1 MPAMPYHK
9 LGFHAKL
16 QYLVLGS
23 GPHVTVCN
31 VATGA
36 VVASTQL
43 NTANATRAQAP
54 IKVLAC
60 PFVQPRIPLSAAK
73 GLIQSARA
81 VSAQSTVPS
90 ATQALHALTDA
101 EATKVKPLADPVPT
115 ASAGAVETSVQ
126 PESQTTET
134 LIRDVAFTPNG
145 KYLAVCR
152 DDKALYLW
160 DTATWTLALAF
171 STLRRAN
178 RILFT
183 HDGQSLLVADKFGDV
198 YRYQLDDYL
207 ARTQTAGTSVLNA
220 LGDDDDLVLGHVSM
234 LLDLALSP
242 DDKFILTADRDEKIR
257 VSHYPNGY
265 NIQAFGLAHTAFV
278 SSLALP
284 PTNTDARVLISGG
297 GDGLLV
303 VWDYYQGQ
311 PQQLWQLPT
320 LLSKLN
326 LTCATSLPNV
336 RRIVCL
342 SGSDRVAV
350 ICETV
355 PAVLMF
361 QLHTTTVSHYQLRFD
376 QAIPTCM
383 APLDLV
389 ADTDHRLWLSG
400 MPAHAMPT
408 HAPDTTMQLE
418 CLVPDANQQY
428 HSACCSAA
436 AAWPEV
442 NAILTLPSSTLATC
456 PKLPLLEE
464 LRKDPKANSN
474 ALPDVE

>member
-1 MPAMPYHK
+1 MPYHK
-9 LGFHAKL
+9 LGFHARL
-16 QYLVLGS
+16 QYLVLGF

-31 VATGA
+31 VTTGA
-36 VVASTQL
+36 MVASTHP
-43 NTANATRAQAP
+43 NSAHSACVQAP

-60 PFVQPRIPLSAAK
+60 PFVQPRIPLSATK
-73 GLIQSARA
+73 GLIPSARSL
-81 VSAQSTVPS
+81 SAQSTTPS

-101 EATKVKPLADPVPT
+101 DATKVKPLADPIPS
-115 ASAGAVETSVQ
+115 ASAATVETPAQ
-126 PESQTTET
+126 PGPQATET
-134 LIRDVAFTPNG
+134 LIRDVAFTPDG

-183 HDGQSLLVADKFGDV
+183 HDGQTLLVADKFGDV
-198 YRYQLDDYL
+198 YRYHLDDYL
-207 ARTQTAGTSVLNA
+207 ARTQAAGTPVLNA

-284 PTNTDARVLISGG
+284 STNAKDRVLISGG
-297 GDGLLV
+297 GDGLLA

-311 PQQLWQLPT
+311 PQQIWQLPT

-326 LTCATSLPNV
+326 LKCATPLPNV
-336 RRIVCL
+336 RRIACL
-342 SGSDRVAV
+342 PGSDRMAV

-361 QLHTTTVSHYQLRFD
+361 QLYITTTGHYQLRFD
-376 QAIPTCM
+376 QVISTSM

-389 ADTDHRLWLSG
+389 VDTECRLWLSG
-400 MPAHAMPT
+400 VPDNTHPAKT
-408 HAPDTTMQLE
+408 LDTTGQLE
-418 CLVPDANQQY
+418 CLVPDNNGQY
-428 HSACCSAA
+428 HSVGCNAEAALSA
-436 AAWPEV
+436 V
-442 NAILTLPSSTLATC
+442 KAILTLPSSTLDTC

-464 LRKDPKANSN
+464 LRKDPKANSS
-474 ALPDVE
+474 ALLDV